1 MQEITVSNLRI
12 DLIKKNIKNM
22 HLSVHPPNG
31 RVRIAVPRNTNEEQ
45 VRMYIISKLD
55 WIRKQQKKLA
65 SQNRISARDYVS
77 GESHYFLGERYLLN
91 VIYTTGKQMVEIANK
106 TQMDLFVRKES
117 SVEQRER
124 VMNEWYRKELKI
136 MIPDY
141 ISKWESKMNV
151 EVLDWRIKRM
161 KTKWGSCNTEQ
172 KRIWLN
178 LELAKKAPHCL
189 EYVIVHEMTHLL
201 ERKHNN
207 QFKAYMDQFIPNW
220 RAIRNEL
227 NHTLFESN
235 EKY

>member
-1 MQEITVSNLRI
+1 FLRRRWNTVAKRDWSSDVCSF
-12 DLIKKNIKNM
+12 DL
-22 HLSVHPPNG
+22 
-31 RVRIAVPRNTNEEQ
+31 
-45 VRMYIISKLD
+45 
-55 WIRKQQKKLA
+55 
-65 SQNRISARDYVS
+65 
-77 GESHYFLGERYLLN
+77 
-91 VIYTTGKQMVEIANK
+91 TGKQMVEIANK

-189 EYVIVHEMTHLL
+189 EYVIVHEMTHL
-201 ERKHNN
+201 
-207 QFKAYMDQFIPNW
+207 
-220 RAIRNEL
+220 
-227 NHTLFESN
+227 
-235 EKY
+235 